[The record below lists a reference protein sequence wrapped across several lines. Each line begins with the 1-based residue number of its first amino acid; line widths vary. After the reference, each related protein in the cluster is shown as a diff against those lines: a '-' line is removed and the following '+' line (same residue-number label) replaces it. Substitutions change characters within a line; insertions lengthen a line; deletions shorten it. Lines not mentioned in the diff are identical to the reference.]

1 MHLTRHR
8 DRHLHA
14 PDHGPTPPDKRHSL
28 ESTTTERKDGPT
40 SMSLQAADRPLNE
53 LHDAMLLDLDGVV
66 YIGAEA
72 VPAAPEAVGKAR
84 AAGARVAFVTNNAG
98 RTPARIA
105 EHLTQLGVPAT
116 PQDVVTS
123 AEAAAR
129 LIADRF
135 PQGSDVL
142 VVGDTGLRQAVR
154 RMGLRPVTVA
164 DQATVAVVQGYS
176 RSINRDLLD
185 QGALAVARGAF
196 YVAGNADAT
205 APGEWGNAPANGAFV
220 RVIAHATGV
229 EPVIA
234 GKPMRPLHQE
244 GILRTGAIDP
254 LIVGDR
260 LDTDIEGATVHGAA
274 GLVVLSG
281 VATPH
286 DLVAAPPHQRPRY
299 LSWDLSGMN
308 ESHPGPE
315 RQGERTVC
323 GGWTVTTGTGA
334 VELSGSGDR
343 LDGLR
348 ALCTAVW
355 AQEDIDPTS
364 APVTSA
370 LRALGW

>member
-1 MHLTRHR
+1 
-8 DRHLHA
+8 
-14 PDHGPTPPDKRHSL
+14 
-28 ESTTTERKDGPT
+28 
-40 SMSLQAADRPLNE
+40 MSLQAADRPLNE

-72 VPAAPEAVGKAR
+72 VSAAPEAIGKAR

-105 EHLTQLGVPAT
+105 EHLTHIGVPAA
-116 PQDVVTS
+116 PEDVVTS

-135 PQGSDVL
+135 PAGAEVL

-164 DQATVAVVQGYS
+164 DASTVAVVQGFS
-176 RSINRDLLD
+176 RSLNRDLLD

-196 YVAGNADAT
+196 YVASNADST
-205 APGEWGNAPANGAFV
+205 APGEWGITPANGSFV

-234 GKPMRPLHQE
+234 GKPMRPLHEE
-244 GILRTGAIDP
+244 GMLRTGATDP

-260 LDTDIEGATVHGAA
+260 LDTDIEGATTHGAA
-274 GLVVLSG
+274 GLLVLSG
-281 VATPH
+281 VVTPR

-299 LSWDLSGMN
+299 VSWDVSGMN
-308 ESHPGPE
+308 ETHPGPE
-315 RQGERTVC
+315 QREGRIVC
-323 GGWTVTTGTGA
+323 GGRSVTAHAGA
-334 VELSGSGDR
+334 VELSGDGSR

-348 ALCTAVW
+348 ALCAAVW
-355 AQEDIDPTS
+355 ADASIDPAGDS
-364 APVTSA
+364 VTAA
-370 LRALGW
+370 LETLGW